1 MLERIASRS
10 DCANCAALCCVAY
23 PSDDMPGFAASK
35 RSGEPCPR
43 LAQCGTCTIYEDR
56 ERLGFGGCIAYECF
70 GAGQFVTQALSQRG
84 ARRGRTVATKAM
96 IDRFLQV
103 RPAFDLLHLA
113 QRLAGD
119 NLPPERESRRVSIV
133 RSLED
138 ALLSGDP
145 ASVEHVLLPA
155 KAALRDLYAGR
166 SMENRKGNLNSRR
179 AHALVG

>member
-70 GAGQFVTQALSQRG
+70 GAGQFVTQALSHRG
-84 ARRGRTVATKAM
+84 AQPGRTVATQAM

-119 NLPPERESRRVSIV
+119 NLPPDHWRMRFSAAIR
-133 RSLED
+133 
-138 ALLSGDP
+138 P
-145 ASVEHVLLPA
+145 ASSMFFCLRKPPFEIFTRAEVWKIA
-155 KAALRDLYAGR
+155 K
-166 SMENRKGNLNSRR
+166 EI
-179 AHALVG
+179 